1 MLTGVYGRAQWH
13 ADRRM
18 QEFAEARM
26 DVHVDMEPIFAWN
39 TKQVFFSVVARY
51 QSPGRTENDVVIY
64 DRIVTRDQP
73 FVVLEDVRNK
83 YGFREVSKSF
93 RCVAADSDVDHV
105 DFFLRWNIMPR
116 VGWLIYQDNASPA
129 NRSMPKRDP
138 GQKPAV
144 KILQY

>member
-1 MLTGVYGRAQWH
+1 M
-13 ADRRM
+13 
-18 QEFAEARM
+18 
-26 DVHVDMEPIFAWN
+26 
-39 TKQVFFSVVARY
+39 
-51 QSPGRTENDVVIY
+51 
-64 DRIVTRDQP
+64 TRDQP

-93 RCVAADSDVDHV
+93 RCVAADSDVHHV

-116 VGWLIYQDNASPA
+116 VGWLIYQDNASPT